1 VRRVLIALA
10 LATTLSGCAVVPAYP
25 PPPSPVVGGYP
36 PPPPPVAV
44 YPPPPPVVVR
54 PYFGFSYGY
63 GYGAPYR
70 RAYPYRRYW

>member
-1 VRRVLIALA
+1 VRRVLITLA
-10 LATTLSGCAVVPAYP
+10 LATAALSGCAVVPAYP
-25 PPPSPVVGGYP
+25 PPPVVDY

-44 YPPPPPVVVR
+44 YPAPPPVVVR

-63 GYGAPYR
+63 GYGPPYR